1 LNGKGKGVTEWETI
15 NDLAKGMAMERR
27 QAVKEYVGPVPAR
40 SVRRTPDQKA
50 QQFLPDFYAR
60 GMAGGPVG
68 LAYWTQLLQERGPKG
83 MTQFGKE
90 MVRLMDSPKHWATPI
105 TASSPA
111 QQRQTALLRQQG
123 SHGSVKPRGGTN
135 G

>member
-40 SVRRTPDQKA
+40 SIRMTPDDKA
-50 QQFLPDFYAR
+50 QKYLPDFHTR
-60 GMAGGPVG
+60 GKAIGPVG
-68 LAYWTQLLQERGPKG
+68 LAYWIQLLQERGPKG
-83 MTQFGKE
+83 AFKQFGRE
-90 MVRLMDSPKHWATPI
+90 MVRLDDSDKHWSTGI

-123 SHGSVKPRGGTN
+123 SHGTLKPPTGG